1 MRNKIILVNAIIV
14 LIVGLLSWVLVRS
27 SLNAAAENSAQ
38 VSDDAKH
45 GVLGASSRLQLD
57 ALKTERWLSIRSAE
71 PATLDAVNRGT
82 TNAQQEAAT
91 ARCDAVASAAKGAFE
106 SAPSLVVMV
115 DANGKTIG
123 RNGSTLMRGENLGA
137 VYPDLKEALTS
148 GHSGSDVWA
157 NATRND
163 QYLASYAPFRDAQG
177 VVVGAIVLGTTL
189 NDELSRVSDATTG
202 RALVLVDGSGA
213 DLKVVSH
220 STASNEG
227 LESAIASTAKDSI
240 KGVIASGHPS
250 AIESGDVVI
259 ATAPLEQ
266 VGNGKHV
273 AIAGAV
279 PEALIENASS
289 LANPVLGVMALGIV
303 LVIVA
308 GWLLGNYI
316 SRPINLLEE
325 GLLMILNGQG
335 DKRFELE
342 HPDLGGLAFRID
354 QLLNQLMG
362 VEEDPTDEEGR
373 VSKSP
378 SQASVTEAMSVDD
391 KRAAQDRGGP
401 GDPSTDAAAADRL
414 AREPAGAYYAR
425 IYREYIAA
433 KKSLGEATDHITEQA
448 FETRIQGMEQEA
460 TAKHGKPVRYEVRA
474 GEKEVVL
481 LAIPLP

>member
-38 VSDDAKH
+38 VADDAKH

-57 ALKTERWLSIRSAE
+57 ALKTERWLSIRAAE

-82 TNAQQEAAT
+82 TSAQQEAAT
-91 ARCDAVASAAKGAFE
+91 ARCDAIASSAKGAFE

-115 DANGKTIG
+115 DANGKTVG

-137 VYPDLKEALTS
+137 VYPDLKEALAA

-157 NATRND
+157 NASRND

-177 VVVGAIVLGTTL
+177 VVVGAIVIGTTL

-202 RALVLVDGSGA
+202 RALVLVDGSGD
-213 DLKVVSH
+213 DLKIVSH
-220 STASNEG
+220 STASNQG
-227 LESAIASTAKDSI
+227 LESAVSSTAKDTI
-240 KGVIASGHPS
+240 KAVIASGHPS

-259 ATAPLEQ
+259 AAAPLEQ
-266 VGNGKHV
+266 VGNGKHA
-273 AIAGAV
+273 AIASAV

-308 GWLLGNYI
+308 GWLLGSYI
-316 SRPINLLEE
+316 SRPINMLEE

-362 VEEDPTDEEGR
+362 VEEDPTDDEGR

-378 SQASVTEAMSVDD
+378 SQESVSEAMSVDD
-391 KRAAQDRGGP
+391 KRGAEGAAP
-401 GDPSTDAAAADRL
+401 ATDSAAAERL
-414 AREPAGAYYAR
+414 AHKGAHIRENK
-425 IYREYIAA
+425 E
-433 KKSLGEATDHITEQA
+433 
-448 FETRIQGMEQEA
+448 GM
-460 TAKHGKPVRYEVRA
+460 R
-474 GEKEVVL
+474 
-481 LAIPLP
+481 

>member
-27 SLNAAAENSAQ
+27 SLNAAVDNSVQ
-38 VSDDAKH
+38 VADDAKH

-57 ALKTERWLSIRSAE
+57 ALKTERWLSIRAAE
-71 PATLDAVNRGT
+71 AATLDAVNRGT
-82 TNAQQEAAT
+82 ASAQQDAAT
-91 ARCDAVASAAKGAFE
+91 ARCDAVASVARGAFE

-115 DANGKTIG
+115 DAGGKTVG

-137 VYPDLKEALTS
+137 VYPGLKEALAS

-157 NATRND
+157 NASRND
-163 QYLASYAPFRDAQG
+163 QYLASYAPFRDAEG
-177 VVVGAIVLGTTL
+177 AVVGAIVIGTPL

-202 RALVLVDGSGA
+202 RALVLMDGSGD
-213 DLKVVSH
+213 DLKIVAR
-220 STASNEG
+220 STASNAS
-227 LESAIASTAKDSI
+227 LDSAVSGAAKDSI
-240 KGVIASGHPS
+240 KGVIASGHP
-250 AIESGDVVI
+250 AATESGDVVV
-259 ATAPLEQ
+259 AAAPLEQ

-273 AIAGAV
+273 ALAGAV
-279 PEALIENASS
+279 PSSLIDNASG
-289 LANPVLGVMALGIV
+289 LATPVLGVMALGIV

-316 SRPINLLEE
+316 SRPINMLEE

-335 DKRFELE
+335 DKRFELD

-362 VEEDPTDEEGR
+362 VEEDPTDDQGR

-378 SQASVTEAMSVDD
+378 SQQSVSEAMAVERS
-391 KRAAQDRGGP
+391 AGESTA
-401 GDPSTDAAAADRL
+401 DPSVVDRL
-414 AREPAGAYYAR
+414 AQEPESAYYAR

-433 KKSLGEATDHITEQA
+433 KKSLGEPTDHITEQT
-448 FETRIQGMEQEA
+448 FTTRIQGMEQEA
-460 TAKHGKPVRYEVRA
+460 LAKHGKPVRYEVRA
-474 GEKEVVL
+474 GDKEVVL
-481 LAIPLP
+481 LAIPLF

>member
-27 SLNAAAENSAQ
+27 SLNAVAENPAQ
-38 VSDDAKH
+38 VADNAKH

-57 ALKTERWLSIRSAE
+57 ALKTERWLSIRATE

-82 TNAQQEAAT
+82 TSAQQEAAT
-91 ARCDAVASAAKGAFE
+91 ARCDSVASAAKGAFE

-115 DANGKTIG
+115 DASGKTVG
-123 RNGSTLMRGENLGA
+123 RNGSTLMRGENVGA
-137 VYPDLKEALTS
+137 VYPGLKEALVS

-157 NATRND
+157 NASRND

-202 RALVLVDGSGA
+202 RALILVDGSGA
-213 DLKVVSH
+213 DLRIVAH

-227 LESAIASTAKDSI
+227 LESAVSSAAKDSI

-250 AIESGDVVI
+250 ATESGDVVV
-259 ATAPLEQ
+259 AAAPLEQ

-279 PEALIENASS
+279 PGALIENASS

-316 SRPINLLEE
+316 SRPINMLEE

-378 SQASVTEAMSVDD
+378 SQQSVTEAMSVDE
-391 KRAAQDRGGP
+391 KRVAQGGESP
-401 GDPSTDAAAADRL
+401 TADPAVAERL
-414 AREPAGAYYAR
+414 AREPSSDYYAR

-448 FETRIQGMEQEA
+448 FATRIQGMEQEA
-460 TAKHGKPVRYEVRA
+460 TAKHGQPVRYEVRA

-481 LAIPLP
+481 LAVPLP